1 MSTFNL
7 DSIFFRSIEELQA
20 PDFKRNHS
28 SDLLRKRAAEKERS
42 REASQNAKPGTIDR
56 MQFTFSVDTPTPG
69 VQTIPATKPDMKP
82 SSEFKSHNSHKRARR
97 LVDESDNT
105 GSEIGADD
113 PPLTKRGRKP
123 DTISSHS
130 DPHNAS
136 VLFPS
141 LFSDDFN
148 PTALLYSAPSRQSSN
163 GYGEGI
169 SSTSDCFNISRPTI
183 ELPLDDILNG
193 VDHSYGSE
201 SWASPFAS
209 NTPEFHPTHYF
220 NQQVIPQDVTMQSVP
235 EQIDPTSS
243 ARYVDFY
250 RFSDSYNGS
259 ST

>member
-69 VQTIPATKPDMKP
+69 VQTVPATKPDMKP

-123 DTISSHS
+123 DTIGSHS

-148 PTALLYSAPSRQSSN
+148 PTALLYSTPSRQSSN

-169 SSTSDCFNISRPTI
+169 SGASDCFNISRPTI

>member
-1 MSTFNL
+1 
-7 DSIFFRSIEELQA
+7 
-20 PDFKRNHS
+20 
-28 SDLLRKRAAEKERS
+28 
-42 REASQNAKPGTIDR
+42 
-56 MQFTFSVDTPTPG
+56 
-69 VQTIPATKPDMKP
+69 MKP
-82 SSEFKSHNSHKRARR
+82 SSEFKNNNSNKRARR
-97 LVDESDNT
+97 LVDDSDNT

-123 DTISSHS
+123 DTISSLS

-148 PTALLYSAPSRQSSN
+148 PTALLYPAPSRQTSN

-169 SSTSDCFNISRPTI
+169 SIASDCFNISRPTI

-201 SWASPFAS
+201 SWTSPFVS
-209 NTPEFHPTHYF
+209 TTPEFHPAHYF
-220 NQQVIPQDVTMQSVP
+220 NQHHTVIPQDITMQSIP
-235 EQIDPTSS
+235 EQIDPTSGGRF
-243 ARYVDFY
+243 ADFY
-250 RFSDSYNGS
+250 RFADSYSGS